1 MSIPREGNPSD
12 DDRSLDHPSADDLA
26 TEPQALPDALR
37 WALRELRRDAPPQ
50 HDLWPDIALRW
61 SLRGL
66 CRDEPPQLDLW
77 PGIARRL
84 ATVRRQ
90 APTPPQAWR
99 RFAPLAMAA
108 SLALAVGLVWQL
120 RPASVTTGSAQ
131 GAQLISAEADAM
143 TREYQ
148 AALQEFARSA
158 PATTDTPA
166 LHELDRSAAQIRTA
180 MARDPGA
187 RFLLDRLQDTY
198 ARRLALT
205 QRLTLT

>member
-1 MSIPREGNPSD
+1 MNIKHDSTGQD
-12 DDRSLDHPSADDLA
+12 F
-26 TEPQALPDALR
+26 PDS
-37 WALRELRRDAPPQ
+37 
-50 HDLWPDIALRW
+50 LRW

-66 CRDEPPQLDLW
+66 RREAQPAHDLW
-77 PGIARRL
+77 PSIAQRI
-84 ATVRRQ
+84 ATTPQVAA
-90 APTPPQAWR
+90 APAVPAPAWR

-120 RPASVTTGSAQ
+120 RPASVTTGSNQ
-131 GAQLISAEADAM
+131 SAQLISAEADAM

-148 AALQEFARSA
+148 AALQEYARSA
-158 PATTDTPA
+158 PATTDAT

-180 MARDPGA
+180 MARDPDA

-205 QRLTLT
+205 QRLALT

>member
-1 MSIPREGNPSD
+1 MNTDQNNDFPNS
-12 DDRSLDHPSADDLA
+12 
-26 TEPQALPDALR
+26 
-37 WALRELRRDAPPQ
+37 
-50 HDLWPDIALRW
+50 LRW

-66 CRDEPPQLDLW
+66 RRDAQPQHDLW
-77 PGIARRL
+77 PSIAQRIA
-84 ATVRRQ
+84 ATPQVAS
-90 APTPPQAWR
+90 APPAPAWR

-120 RPASVTTGSAQ
+120 RPASVTTGNAP

-158 PATTDTPA
+158 PAATDTTA

>member
-1 MSIPREGNPSD
+1 MNTKNDS
-12 DDRSLDHPSADDLA
+12 
-26 TEPQALPDALR
+26 TEHDFPD
-37 WALRELRRDAPPQ
+37 
-50 HDLWPDIALRW
+50 ALRW

-66 CRDEPPQLDLW
+66 RREAQPEHDLW
-77 PGIARRL
+77 SSIAQRIA
-84 ATVRRQ
+84 ATPQVAMA
-90 APTPPQAWR
+90 APAPAWR

-120 RPASVTTGSAQ
+120 RPDIATTTAAPS
-131 GAQLISAEADAM
+131 AQLISAEADAM

-158 PATTDTPA
+158 PATTDTTA

-180 MARDPGA
+180 MARDPDA

>member
-1 MSIPREGNPSD
+1 MNIKND
-12 DDRSLDHPSADDLA
+12 A
-26 TEPQALPDALR
+26 TEHDFPDALR
-37 WALRELRRDAPPQ
+37 WSLRSLRREVQPQ
-50 HDLWPDIALRW
+50 HDLWPSIAQRIAAT
-61 SLRGL
+61 
-66 CRDEPPQLDLW
+66 PQV
-77 PGIARRL
+77 AM
-84 ATVRRQ
+84 A
-90 APTPPQAWR
+90 APAPAWR

-120 RPASVTTGSAQ
+120 RPDSAATVTAP
-131 GAQLISAEADAM
+131 GARLISAEADAM

-148 AALQEFARSA
+148 AALQEFEGAA
-158 PATTDTPA
+158 PTTGDTTA

>member
-1 MSIPREGNPSD
+1 MKSGMNTD
-12 DDRSLDHPSADDLA
+12 QNNHDF
-26 TEPQALPDALR
+26 PD
-37 WALRELRRDAPPQ
+37 
-50 HDLWPDIALRW
+50 ALRW

-66 CRDEPPQLDLW
+66 RHEEQPQHDLW
-77 PGIARRL
+77 PSIAQRIAATPQL
-84 ATVRRQ
+84 AAAPP
-90 APTPPQAWR
+90 APTLR

-120 RPASVTTGSAQ
+120 RPASVTTGSAS

-158 PATTDTPA
+158 PATTDDTTA

-180 MARDPGA
+180 MARDPDA

>member
-1 MSIPREGNPSD
+1 MNTKHDS
-12 DDRSLDHPSADDLA
+12 
-26 TEPQALPDALR
+26 TEHDFPDS
-37 WALRELRRDAPPQ
+37 
-50 HDLWPDIALRW
+50 LRW

-66 CRDEPPQLDLW
+66 RHDAQPQHDLW
-77 PGIARRL
+77 PSIAQRI
-84 ATVRRQ
+84 ATTPRVASAPA
-90 APTPPQAWR
+90 APTWR

-120 RPASVTTGSAQ
+120 RPDNAATTGSAP

-148 AALQEFARSA
+148 AALQEFEGSA
-158 PATTDTPA
+158 PATGDTAA

-180 MARDPGA
+180 MARDPDA

>member
-1 MSIPREGNPSD
+1 MNT
-12 DDRSLDHPSADDLA
+12 DHDF
-26 TEPQALPDALR
+26 TEQNFPD
-37 WALRELRRDAPPQ
+37 
-50 HDLWPDIALRW
+50 ALRW

-66 CRDEPPQLDLW
+66 RREAQPEHDLW
-77 PGIARRL
+77 PSIAHRIA
-84 ATVRRQ
+84 ATPQVAPAPATQ
-90 APTPPQAWR
+90 APAWR
-99 RFAPLAMAA
+99 RFAPLAVAA

-120 RPASVTTGSAQ
+120 RPASVATGSAP

-148 AALQEFARSA
+148 AALQEFASST
-158 PATTDTPA
+158 PATTDTAA

-180 MARDPGA
+180 MSRDPDA

>member
-1 MSIPREGNPSD
+1 MNIDQNN
-12 DDRSLDHPSADDLA
+12 HAF
-26 TEPQALPDALR
+26 PDS
-37 WALRELRRDAPPQ
+37 
-50 HDLWPDIALRW
+50 LRW

-66 CRDEPPQLDLW
+66 RHEVQPQHDLW
-77 PGIARRL
+77 PSIAQRIA
-84 ATVRRQ
+84 ATPQVAMATP
-90 APTPPQAWR
+90 APAWR

-120 RPASVTTGSAQ
+120 RPDSATSSA

-158 PATTDTPA
+158 PAATDATA

>member
-1 MSIPREGNPSD
+1 MNT
-12 DDRSLDHPSADDLA
+12 DHDFND
-26 TEPQALPDALR
+26 QDFPD
-37 WALRELRRDAPPQ
+37 
-50 HDLWPDIALRW
+50 ALRW

-66 CRDEPPQLDLW
+66 RREAQPQHDLW
-77 PGIARRL
+77 PSIAQRIA
-84 ATVRRQ
+84 ATPQVGAAAP
-90 APTPPQAWR
+90 APTWR

-120 RPASVTTGSAQ
+120 RPDSATSNAAP

-148 AALQEFARSA
+148 AALQEFERSA
-158 PATTDTPA
+158 PANTDTPA